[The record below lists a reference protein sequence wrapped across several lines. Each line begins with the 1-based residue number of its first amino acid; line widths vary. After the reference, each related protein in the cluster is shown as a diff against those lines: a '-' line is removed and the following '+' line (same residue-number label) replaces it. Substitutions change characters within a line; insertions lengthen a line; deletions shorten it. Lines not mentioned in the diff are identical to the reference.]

1 MKKYVNGKYIELTA
15 EEVAEI
21 EKQSKEWEE
30 EQERHKKEYPTESE
44 LIDILLGVDAE

>member
-1 MKKYVNGKYIELTA
+1 MKKYVNGKYIELTS

-30 EQERHKKEYPTESE
+30 EQERHKKEFPTDSE
-44 LIDILLGVDAE
+44 LLAILTGETA